1 MAVNYCGSC
10 GLAVSDS
17 LKVCEGCGA
26 ALVEQRIP
34 DRENPPKL
42 AASPTSAFATESG
55 SILPLTS
62 TRAPGTAPLTRPRAT
77 EPFVNQAT
85 KTVERVKAW
94 TRQIPDQIGRKTLTR
109 PAANNSRTVPPRVD
123 TGGAASA
130 LAQASG
136 IEQHPRSNRALYI
149 SLVVLTV
156 LLGGLAFIIFQK
168 QSMATFSG
176 TRAEFNLVDPGEKSA
191 ALVKQGDEKYKAGD
205 FPAALAQFQQ
215 AVKFEPRNAQALA
228 GLAQSSAALGQNNEA
243 LSASE
248 KALEI
253 DDKNLVALLVRA
265 DVYRTRGSW
274 REAYQDYQKIL
285 AIDQNSD
292 QAAEAV
298 TAIERYVLAV
308 RDAERNANAPR
319 VKGSKPGHEKSLP
332 EASSPED
339 VPLSQPNTVP
349 GARISVPGLPEFDL
363 KNQAREI
370 GEQLKKKG
378 IDLQKGNKYGE
389 SVATLERALALLPDD
404 KDIFYHLGTSYS
416 FLKQPEKALENY
428 LKCTSGPYA
437 PVAQKAAIKAQK
449 AYNDEQ
455 RKRLKG

>member
-1 MAVNYCGSC
+1 MAVNFCGSC

-17 LKVCEGCGA
+17 LKVCGRCGA
-26 ALVEQRIP
+26 ALVEQKIEAP
-34 DRENPPKL
+34 ENTPNL
-42 AASPTSAFATESG
+42 VASTSASANEAG

-62 TRAPGTAPLTRPRAT
+62 GRAPGTSPLTPPRT
-77 EPFVNQAT
+77 TGPFVDQAM
-85 KTVERVKAW
+85 KTVERAKAW
-94 TRQIPDQIGRKTLTR
+94 TRQIPDQIGRKSPTR
-109 PAANNSRTVPPRVD
+109 PAANHHRMVPPRVD

-136 IEQHPRSNRALYI
+136 IEQHPKSNRQLYI
-149 SLVVLTV
+149 SLVILTV
-156 LLGGLAFIIFQK
+156 LLGVPAFIIFRK
-168 QSMATFSG
+168 QSMATFRG
-176 TRAEFNLVDPGEKSA
+176 IPAEFNLVDPGEKSA
-191 ALVKQGDEKYKAGD
+191 ALVKQGHEKYKAGD
-205 FPAALAQFQQ
+205 FPGALQQFQQ

-253 DDKNLVALLVRA
+253 DNKNLVALLVRA

-285 AIDQNSD
+285 AIDQSSD

-298 TAIERYVLAV
+298 SALERYVLAA
-308 RDAERNANAPR
+308 RDAERTATTR
-319 VKGSKPGHEKSLP
+319 VKGAKPGHQKSLP
-332 EASSPED
+332 EAGSPED

-349 GARISVPGLPEFDL
+349 GARMRSVPGLPEFDL
-363 KNQAREI
+363 KKEAREI

-378 IDLQKGNKYGE
+378 TDLQREGKYGE
-389 SVATLERALALLPDD
+389 SISTLERALTLLPDD